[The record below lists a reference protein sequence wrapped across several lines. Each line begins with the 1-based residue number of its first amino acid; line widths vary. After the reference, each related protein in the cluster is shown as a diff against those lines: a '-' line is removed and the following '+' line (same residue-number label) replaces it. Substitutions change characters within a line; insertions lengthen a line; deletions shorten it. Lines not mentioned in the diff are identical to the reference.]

1 MPYVQSEQ
9 RPHAD
14 AKLGTFV
21 PAPLHADVETK
32 LRNETFFERLVC
44 GVLFAT
50 LFSHLSAAAW

>member
-1 MPYVQSEQ
+1 
-9 RPHAD
+9 
-14 AKLGTFV
+14 
-21 PAPLHADVETK
+21 LHADVETK